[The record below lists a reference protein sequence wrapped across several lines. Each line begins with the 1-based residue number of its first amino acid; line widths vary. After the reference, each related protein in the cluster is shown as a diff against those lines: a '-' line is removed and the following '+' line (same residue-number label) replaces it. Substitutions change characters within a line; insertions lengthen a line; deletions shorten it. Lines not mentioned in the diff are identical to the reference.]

1 MTGPLVLVV
10 GPSGAGKD
18 TIMAG
23 ARAVLGQD
31 PRYLFARRI
40 ITRPAEAGGEDYLS
54 VSPEAFDWVEAQK
67 GFALSWRAHGLA
79 YGIPASIRDHLD
91 AGGIVVANASRA
103 IIPEARRRF
112 SRLAIILVT
121 ASPAVLAR
129 RLAARGR
136 ESEADIAER
145 LRRGDALAVEGSDVY
160 VIRNETSV
168 EAAVQQMLDVLGCLG
183 GKARPSDI
191 PVPRDKGDRVP
202 DGRAF

>member
-23 ARAVLGQD
+23 ARAALGDD

-40 ITRPAEAGGEDYLS
+40 ITRPAEAGGEEYLS
-54 VSPEAFDWVEAQK
+54 VSPQAFDWVEAQA

-79 YGIPASIRDHLD
+79 YGIPISIRGHLD

-121 ASPAVLAR
+121 ASPVVLAR

-145 LRRGDALAVEGSDVY
+145 LRRGDAFAVEGSDVH

-168 EAAVQQMLDVLGCLG
+168 EDAVQQMRDVLGRIGNEPPQLHETVTV
-183 GKARPSDI
+183 AQQNRHSRT
-191 PVPRDKGDRVP
+191 V
-202 DGRAF
+202 